1 MQPQHYDSYEQTIRT
16 GPNGG
21 LNVQAVNQAAWGT
34 NIIIFDGARPPRS
47 IDLQAFGG
55 KMVSFGR
62 APDNDIIL
70 ESKFVSKHHGHFE
83 LINGRIVVRDIGSKN
98 GTLKNG
104 VYLREDLLS
113 SGDILRID
121 NINQYSVDGVLMLMS
136 NKDASSWRSLDIRQR
151 NRVTI
156 GRAAD
161 NDLVLNHVS
170 VSVRHALIQGQ
181 GDNWSIQD
189 TGSTNGVLVN
199 GQRVLGGTRLGE
211 KDVILITNTKMIFSA
226 GTIYYCTYMSGI
238 GITVSDVVKTVKSKN
253 GPLNILEHVSLEI
266 RPAEL
271 VAIIGGSGAGKTTL
285 MNAICGYNK
294 PTSGKVIING
304 EDLYSKD
311 TYEALKSVIGYVPQQ
326 DIVYDNLTL
335 FTMLNYAAKLRL
347 PDDTTR
353 EEREKRVR
361 TVIEMVELT
370 AKADTMIR
378 QLSGGQK
385 KRASIA
391 VELLSDPQLF
401 FLDEPASGLD
411 PGTERN
417 LMRTLKNMT
426 QAGKTVIL
434 VTHSTLNLQDCD
446 KILFMGRGG
455 NLCYSGNMESA
466 KRFFGIDNPVDVYNM
481 ITDEPEY
488 WRSRYDSMVNSQNM
502 QVRVNA
508 GAGGQTGRQRRDR
521 HSGIRQVGVLSARYF
536 RLMLNDRQRL
546 IMLLAQA
553 PLLAFL
559 ISLVKDGDQ
568 FEYYGITKSLLFALS
583 CSAFWIGTLNAIQE
597 VCKERVI
604 LRREYMTGLKLGP
617 YIISK
622 FVVLGLLSVIQSL
635 LLTGVFILLVGCPE
649 EGVILSPAIELF
661 ITTFLTAVSAAAMG
675 IFASSMFRNPDRAMT
690 VAPLLL
696 MPQILFSG
704 LLFKLEGATKVIS
717 WFAICRWSMEGYGTI
732 ANLNDLKYMVEV
744 SGEMREIEHKAE
756 DFFEYT
762 AEHLTKAWLIM
773 LAFVLIFAII
783 SGLSLR
789 SVRKDR

>member
-1 MQPQHYDSYEQTIRT
+1 MALQNVYESTVQVDSYRAPE
-16 GPNGG
+16 
-21 LNVQAVNQAAWGT
+21 NQEVRGT
-34 NIIIFDGARPPRS
+34 NIIIFDGVNSPRS
-47 IDLQAFGG
+47 IDLRAFSRNI
-55 KMVSFGR
+55 VTFGR
-62 APDNDIIL
+62 APDNDIVL
-70 ESKFVSKHHGHFE
+70 TSKYVSKHHGRFE
-83 LINGRIVVRDIGSKN
+83 LNGTNIFVSDVGSKN

-104 VYLREDLLS
+104 AYIRQDRMFN
-113 SGDILRID
+113 GDILRID
-121 NINQYSVDGVLMLMS
+121 NSNQYSRDGVLMLLS
-136 NKDASSWRSLDIRQR
+136 AQDASSWKTFDMRGM
-151 NRVTI
+151 NHVTV
-156 GRAAD
+156 GRAVD
-161 NDLVLNHVS
+161 NNIVLNHVS
-170 VSVRHALIQGQ
+170 VSVRHASFNAAGSE
-181 GDNWSIQD
+181 WTIQD
-189 TGSTNGVLVN
+189 NNSTNGVVVN
-199 GQRVLGGTRLGE
+199 GRRIFGTVRLGE
-211 KDVILITNTKMIFSA
+211 KDVILITNTKMIYSA
-226 GTIYYCTYMSGI
+226 GFIYFHTYTGGI
-238 GITVSDVVKTVKSKN
+238 GITVSHIVKTVKSGN
-253 GPLNILEHVSLEI
+253 NSINICNDVSLEI

-294 PTSGKVIING
+294 PTSGKVVING
-304 EDLYSKD
+304 EDLYEKD

-335 FTMLNYAAKLRL
+335 FSMLNYAAKLRL
-347 PDDTTR
+347 PDDTSPA
-353 EEREKRVR
+353 ERERRVR
-361 TVIEMVELT
+361 EVIDMVELSS
-370 AKADTMIR
+370 KADTMIR
-378 QLSGGQK
+378 RLSGGQK

-426 QAGKTVIL
+426 QSGKTVIL

-466 KRFFGIDNPVDVYNM
+466 KRFFKIDNLVDVYNM
-481 ITDEPEY
+481 ITENPDF
-488 WRSRYDSMVNSQNM
+488 WRSQYDSLVTAQKRQVEVNTGDGGGK
-502 QVRVNA
+502 RRKK
-508 GAGGQTGRQRRDR
+508 GAR
-521 HSGIRQVGVLSARYF
+521 HSAIRQVAVLSERYF
-536 RLMLNDRQRL
+536 HLMLNDRQRL

-559 ISLVKDGDQ
+559 ISLVKDGNQ

-597 VCKERVI
+597 VCKERNI
-604 LRREYMTGLKLGP
+604 LKREYMTGLKLGP

-622 FVVLGLLSVIQSL
+622 FVVLGFLSVIQSL
-635 LLTGVFILLVGCPE
+635 LLTGVFVLLVGSPG
-649 EGVILSPAIELF
+649 EGVFMHPFLELF
-661 ITTFLTAVSAAAMG
+661 LTTFLTAISASAMG

-704 LLFKLEGATKVIS
+704 LLFELDGATKVIS

-732 ANLNDLKYMVEV
+732 ANLNDLKYMIEM
-744 SGEMREIEHKAE
+744 SGEMREIEHEAE

-762 AEHLTKAWLIM
+762 TAHLTRSWMIM
-773 LAFVLIFAII
+773 LAFVIVFALVRGI
-783 SGLSLR
+783 SLR